1 MTGALAGQQGM
12 VGMKAVYNGQ
22 NLLNS
27 IMLRNVPIN
36 IPQELEK
43 LLYQLVISRLNGDR
57 IHYASYRGALFDLAK
72 KGIGGF
78 IIFGGSKG
86 EIRDF
91 IRELQSISD
100 IPLFIAADIER
111 GVGQQIKGAVSVPCQ
126 MAIAAA
132 LDRSNP
138 EDTLL
143 LENML
148 KDVAY
153 EALDNGINMPLMPV
167 MDVNQDPDNPIICTR
182 AFSDDPETVSWFGSE
197 YIRIL
202 ENEGLISCAK
212 HFPGHGDTAIDSHI
226 ALPVIKKS
234 IEDLKG
240 MDLVPFIKAIEAGV
254 SSIMIGHLAVQC
266 LDNVPASFSKKI
278 MHGLLREELGFKG
291 LILTDA
297 LDMHALSST
306 CDVPVKCIN
315 AGADILLHPTDA
327 DAVVAGLLSAV
338 ASGEVDERTV
348 NNAAGRIVTAKERLV
363 RIVAGEADYG
373 ASLRLPSCIA
383 EKSITLVK
391 HTPGL
396 LPLTETNEVC
406 LIVAGDFPF
415 GSLSP
420 LKHYLPLSSALDDI
434 DSIGDVTALFA
445 LFTTVAAW
453 KGSSGIAGKDRQK
466 IAGLIKQARKAIVI
480 SFGSPYVLRYFGEA
494 DILIAA
500 FEPTD
505 QAQEAVTKCLRGEMD
520 FMGRLPVKLV

>member
-1 MTGALAGQQGM
+1 
-12 VGMKAVYNGQ
+12 
-22 NLLNS
+22 
-27 IMLRNVPIN
+27 MLCNVPIN
-36 IPQELEK
+36 IPEELEK
-43 LLYQLVISRLNGDR
+43 RLYQLVINRLNGDG
-57 IHYASYRGALFDLAK
+57 IHHANYRLALFDLVK

-78 IIFGGSKG
+78 IIFGGLKG
-86 EIRDF
+86 ETSDF

-111 GVGQQIKGAVSVPCQ
+111 GVGQQIKGAASVPCQ
-126 MAIAAA
+126 MAVAAA

-138 EDTLL
+138 EDALL

-148 KDVAY
+148 KGVAY

-182 AFSDDPETVSWFGSE
+182 AFSDDPEAVSWFGSE

-240 MDLVPFIKAIEAGV
+240 MDLVPFIKAIETGV
-254 SSIMIGHLAVQC
+254 SSIMIGHLAVQA

-297 LDMHALSST
+297 LDMHALSNIGNL
-306 CDVPVKCIN
+306 PVKCIN
-315 AGADILLHPTDA
+315 AGADLLLHPTDA
-327 DAVVAGLLSAV
+327 GDAVNRLRSAV
-338 ASGEVDERTV
+338 ASGEIDESTI
-348 NNAAGRIVTAKERLV
+348 NNAAGRIVKAKERLGS
-363 RIVAGEADYG
+363 IVPGAADYE
-373 ASLRLPSCIA
+373 ANWSLPSRIA

-391 HTPGL
+391 NTPGL
-396 LPLTETNEVC
+396 LPLTEAKEVC
-406 LIVAGDFPF
+406 LIVAGDFPP
-415 GSLSP
+415 GSVSP

-434 DSIGDVTALFA
+434 DIAGDVTALFA

-453 KGSSGIAGKDRQK
+453 KGSSGIAGKDREK

-500 FEPTD
+500 YDLTY
-505 QAQEAVTKCLRGEMD
+505 QSQEAVIKCLRGEMD
-520 FMGRLPVKLV
+520 FMGRLPVKLVFEARQ